1 MEQEINTSEIIA
13 PDYIDSQM
21 EKARE
26 DHKSAKAKILASCT
40 EDRIKHRLEIIN
52 LKTSVY

>member
-13 PDYIDSQM
+13 PDYIDNQM

-26 DHKSAKAKILASCT
+26 VSKSAKGKILASCT
-40 EDRIKHRLEIIN
+40 EERVKHRQDILN
-52 LKTSVY
+52 LKKSV